1 MLKFEHTILFFVVS
15 MNTVPQKHL
24 PPPRTSAIF
33 KFHDGSILRKMSA
46 RDLAKIPVWEGNR
59 LLDDDHKRDI
69 VISLNGNLK
78 FLDSKPYHLVTYPT
92 EDDEGRLMSA
102 TCIVDG
108 QHRVSILKEAF
119 PEYDDFD
126 VLVVEKQCQ
135 SYSDVVR
142 YFKILNMTKAI
153 AWQED
158 PKLCANRY
166 IKALETK
173 FNTKKQG
180 FIRQGAT
187 RKPYLSID
195 KLREGL
201 MACRLGQNEQDP
213 TPEAFASL
221 ANAWNQQW
229 CKDQITNFDPQIEK
243 YKKLGF
249 ALAYDDKLKWI
260 RVCLTQHHC
269 QETHDQ

>member
-1 MLKFEHTILFFVVS
+1 
-15 MNTVPQKHL
+15 MNTAQKQP
-24 PPPRTSAIF
+24 PPPRTAPIF
-33 KFHDGSILRKMSA
+33 KFHDGSILRKMPA

-59 LLDDDHKRDI
+59 LLDENHKRDI
-69 VISLNGNLK
+69 LVSLHGNLK

-92 EDDEGRLMSA
+92 EDEEGRAITS

-108 QHRVSILKEAF
+108 QHRVSILKEVF

-166 IKALETK
+166 IKALESK
-173 FNTKKQG
+173 FNTKKQSL
-180 FIRQGAT
+180 IRQGAT
-187 RKPYLSID
+187 RKPYLSTD

-201 MACRLGQNEQDP
+201 LSCRLGQNDSDP
-213 TPEAFASL
+213 TPNDFADL
-221 ANAWNQQW
+221 VATWNQQW
-229 CKDQITNFDPQIEK
+229 CTAQQTNLDPQLEK

-249 ALAYDDKLKWI
+249 ALAYDDKLKWV
-260 RVCLTQHHC
+260 RACLTPHHC
-269 QETHDQ
+269 LETHDR